1 MSIEASTAPGLVWDL
16 RAELG
21 EGPVWDAVGQC
32 VWFVDIKGR
41 KLHRHHPAE
50 GLNTSWTTPDQTGFA
65 LPADDGSLICGVRG
79 GLHRFDPATGHFELV
94 QPVDA
99 DRPGNRLNDG
109 FVDPDGGLWF
119 GTMDDAEAARTGAL
133 YRWYEG
139 RLERHDDGFGITN
152 GPAMSPDGATLYH
165 HDTADRT
172 IYAYDHCNGR
182 LHNRRVL
189 AVPLRGYPDGPA
201 VDAHGTL
208 WVGLFHGHGIARFGP
223 DGVELETMPFPVPT
237 VTKVAFGG
245 EDLRTVY
252 ATTAWM
258 GLDREARAASPSA
271 GGLYSFR
278 VDTPGLPGGRIRS

>member
-1 MSIEASTAPGLVWDL
+1 MAINDYSTPQLVWDI

-21 EGPVWDAVGQC
+21 EGPTWDRVNGC

-41 KLHRHHPAE
+41 RLHRHNPAT
-50 GLNTSWTTPDQTGFA
+50 GANTSWTTPDQTGFA

-79 GLHRFDPATGHFELV
+79 GLQRFQPETGHFELV
-94 QPVDA
+94 QPVDT

-109 FVDPDGGLWF
+109 FVDPEGGLWF

-133 YRWYEG
+133 YRWFG
-139 RLERHDDGFGITN
+139 GCLERHDDDFGITN
-152 GPAMSPDGATLYH
+152 GPALSPDGATLYH
-165 HDTADRT
+165 HDTAERT
-172 IYAYDHCNGR
+172 IFAYDHSQGR
-182 LHNRRVL
+182 LHNRRAL

-201 VDAHGTL
+201 VDANGTL
-208 WVGLFHGHGIARFGP
+208 WVGLFHGHGVGRFRP
-223 DGVELETMPFPVPT
+223 DGTELEVLSFPVPT

-258 GLDREARAASPSA
+258 GLDQKTREANPAAGS
-271 GGLYSFR
+271 LFSFR
-278 VDTPGLPGGRIRS
+278 VETPGLPSNRIRL